1 MLAIEVRYLT
11 GVVSAADFRDRAMPE
26 WPPHPARLFSAM
38 VAAAYECKLMPEAR
52 AFLEWLEL
60 QNPPAISCSMA
71 HERSEHLAFVPV
83 NDAKELAVLPQHRT
97 RQPRNFPS
105 SIPTDPRV
113 FFIWPHAK
121 LDSAI
126 HALLLGVLSKV
137 TRLGSSRSL
146 VAASLAENPPEATHV
161 PYSDGKH
168 LLRVVGPG
176 RLKELDDLYAI
187 GLRPTPGV
195 IQRYSHFAEDA
206 SRGTTEPE
214 SSYELFVLRFTGK
227 HQFHIGQA
235 LLLTETLRA
244 AVLAHAGDSASALIH
259 GHGNHPHCAWLGL
272 PFVGHPHANGRL
284 LGLGIVVPR
293 DAPTLDRRQ
302 LLRAI
307 GHIKKLQL
315 GGRGEVNIEPGIDDL
330 RVNLKA
336 ETWCRPAKRWAS
348 VTPVVLDRFPHER
361 RPGQST
367 SDILL
372 KSIQQL
378 GLPTPEKLAFGNYSP
393 IAGVPPAKAYA
404 TQREGKRM
412 RPWIHVDISFTQP
425 VAGPLIL
432 GANRHF
438 GLGLL
443 RPIGE

>member
-1 MLAIEVRYLT
+1 MLLR
-11 GVVSAADFRDRAMPE
+11 
-26 WPPHPARLFSAM
+26 
-38 VAAAYECKLMPEAR
+38 
-52 AFLEWLEL
+52 
-60 QNPPAISCSMA
+60 
-71 HERSEHLAFVPV
+71 
-83 NDAKELAVLPQHRT
+83 VL
-97 RQPRNFPS
+97 N
-105 SIPTDPRV
+105 
-113 FFIWPHAK
+113 
-121 LDSAI
+121 
-126 HALLLGVLSKV
+126 KV

-146 VAASLAENPPEATHV
+146 VAASLAEIPPEATHV

-195 IQRYSHFAEDA
+195 IQRYSHLAEDEA
-206 SRGTTEPE
+206 RGTTEPE

-227 HQFHIGQA
+227 HQFQVGQS

-259 GHGNHPHCAWLGL
+259 GHGNHPHCAWLAL
-272 PFVGHPHANGRL
+272 PFVGHPHADGRL

-315 GGRGEVNIEPGIDDL
+315 GGRGEVHIEPGIDDI

-361 RPGQST
+361 RPGQGT
-367 SDILL
+367 ADILL
-372 KSIQQL
+372 ESIQQL
-378 GLPTPEKLAFGNYSP
+378 GLPVPEKLAFGNYSP
-393 IAGVPPAKAYA
+393 IAGVPPAKANSAKIILLKFYA
-404 TQREGKRM
+404 ISTQRPCSRAEHNKAS
-412 RPWIHVDISFTQP
+412 IAIAVCKATFTSQLDCSRLP
-425 VAGPLIL
+425 RASPTASSTIKSIASNARDSWLSGMPGIV
-432 GANRHF
+432 
-438 GLGLL
+438 
-443 RPIGE
+443 